1 MPNFTEIEKHLD
13 KVEFELNDAQML
25 IDEARH
31 LPMQTTEFSTWT
43 SSSSSSMSTEPKSLT
58 RGTPQNISDSSSPS

>member
-31 LPMQTTEFSTWT
+31 LPMQTTEFSLDLDVKQLQLNVHRAKIAHARNAA
-43 SSSSSSMSTEPKSLT
+43 EYL
-58 RGTPQNISDSSSPS
+58 RQ